1 MDDLEQNSKD
11 LSQSNSSI
19 LREMLEVRGTT
30 SNRNLDDGVV
40 GGIAQTKMVEVD
52 EMTLKADNQK
62 RYRAS
67 GEARPIGGMSKANCR
82 EIWKMVELSGV
93 EPLTSSLPAKRSP
106 S

>member
-82 EIWKMVELSGV
+82 ERTADLFAASEALSQ
-93 EPLTSSLPAKRSP
+93 LSYSP
-106 S
+106 TI